1 MAPNVAGSN
10 PVSHPNLAMGFNRQ
24 LEVFLAMVATL
35 ITFVSCALEL
45 ELSIIVSV
53 LISLCVL
60 LAGLVLGRRISEIL
74 LKILA

>member
-1 MAPNVAGSN
+1 
-10 PVSHPNLAMGFNRQ
+10 MGFNRQ
-24 LEVFLAMVATL
+24 LEVFLAIVATL